1 MDRTIFS
8 ESSTFPEL
16 LDTFHVSIKLEKKH
30 AAEKM
35 LREIEE
41 QRKSIHDPNL
51 LIKSALMEIRFSLLA
66 GETERAETMFADFEN
81 AKKELND
88 ENAFYYHCFKGHLFY
103 EKGHLQHAIIAYEK
117 AAEYLEELSN
127 TAEKPD
133 FYYKLANAYYHAYI
147 TSLSVINATL
157 AIQEAQ
163 EQKQDYVLA
172 KSKLLQGLN
181 YLEWKDYE
189 GAEALL
195 HEALSYRQQD
205 TGSEF
210 NLVYMINHNLGLVYL
225 RKGLPDT
232 AVHYFKRAIED
243 QESSHYMK
251 SLYYLAEALFYAG
264 RNEEALRYF
273 DIGFSISKR
282 ENNELYKWIFAM
294 LHKKF
299 IDRSSFEGVW
309 QQGIEYFI
317 TKNDK
322 FNVKYYSER
331 FAEYFFKKGEHV
343 KASYYYRLAIK

>member
-16 LDTFHVSIKLEKKH
+16 LDTFHASMKLEKKN
-30 AAEKM
+30 AAENM
-35 LREIEE
+35 LREIQK
-41 QRKSIHDPNL
+41 QRKSIHDSNL
-51 LIKSALMEIRFSLLA
+51 LIKSDLMEIRFFLFA
-66 GETERAETMFADFEN
+66 GEQKRAETMFVEFE
-81 AKKELND
+81 KSQKELND
-88 ENAFYYHCFKGHLFY
+88 ENAFYYHCFKGQLFY
-103 EKGHLQHAIIAYEK
+103 EKGHLQQAIIAYEK

-127 TAEKPD
+127 IAEKPD

-147 TSLSVINATL
+147 TALSVINATL
-157 AIQEAQ
+157 AIQEAR
-163 EQKQDYVLA
+163 EQKQGYVLA

-195 HEALSYRQQD
+195 QEALSYRQQD

-210 NLVYMINHNLGLVYL
+210 NLVHMINHNLGLVYL
-225 RKGLPDT
+225 RQGLPEAAT
-232 AVHYFKRAIED
+232 NYFKRAIED
-243 QESSHYMK
+243 PDSGHYMK

-264 RNEEALRYF
+264 RDKEALRYF
-273 DIGFSISKR
+273 DIGFSISKQ

-294 LHKKF
+294 LHKEFVDK
-299 IDRSSFEGVW
+299 SSFEGVW

-317 TKNDK
+317 TINDN

-331 FAEYFFKKGEHV
+331 FAEYFFREGEHE